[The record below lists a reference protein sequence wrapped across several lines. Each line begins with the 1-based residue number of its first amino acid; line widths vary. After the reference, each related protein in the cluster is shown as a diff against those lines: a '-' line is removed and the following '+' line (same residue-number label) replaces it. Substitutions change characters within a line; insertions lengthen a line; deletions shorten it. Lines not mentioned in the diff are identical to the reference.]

1 MACDLTDVC
10 RPARRNGNLA
20 RHVGGKTNG
29 MAAAGDKINAFTL
42 VRQLG
47 AGGMGETWEAVRVVG
62 SEFEQRVAI
71 KVADPE
77 SLRSKEGMDLFRRE
91 ASLAASLRHPN
102 IAAVLDVDEQLGC
115 IICELVE
122 GADLRAVLRASPNG
136 TLNASVVVLLL
147 SQLARGLSHAHR
159 RVLHGKL
166 SPVVHR
172 DMSPG
177 NVVIDYDGNLKIVDF
192 GIAKAIASADI
203 SETIKGKLSYMAPE
217 QAMGTRVDGR
227 VDQYAVGVMAYE
239 AIAGLRPNDGTHD
252 GETLA
257 NILSGKHM
265 PLSQRGCELPE
276 GLDEVIERM
285 LRVTPDERF
294 PTMDGVI
301 DALEPYA
308 PPMTAHRELAEI
320 VQRARPAQ
328 TIVMQN
334 GVYVSQPVAH
344 ETLQRE
350 PTPRGRR
357 RSESGSGPRLPGSGG
372 SSSASGPNPPFTPGD
387 ALGIGVHT
395 HTQPARGG
403 QPQTPSSIQPI
414 SIKATP
420 RPALPVHEDD
430 DAEARRLTG
439 RPNGRMQALVAG
451 VAALVLGALSWVVFS
466 ADSWTTTTT
475 PPVRPNDSAPPSLG
489 PKLPPSSTANT
500 GAPTNPITTAVAPP
514 SAAGYAADKANP
526 GDDSNQSTNP
536 PAPAPV
542 TDARKGEASPSDPL
556 APLEI
561 KPRRTYRDR
570 EKKDQDKDKDK
581 DKEKDKDSASAAT
594 KASKNNAI
602 AKVKVFPWGRVWV
615 DGKLQGS
622 VPPILEVNLTPGAHE
637 IAVGH
642 ERPMESRSV
651 SLAPGATQLVAFDL
665 EGR

>member
-10 RPARRNGNLA
+10 APARRNGISRNEAGAKLI
-20 RHVGGKTNG
+20 G

-77 SLRSKEGMDLFRRE
+77 SLNSKEGMDLFRRE

-102 IAAVLDVDEQLGC
+102 IAAVLDVDEELGC

-136 TLNASVVVLLL
+136 TLSYSVVVLIL

-177 NVVIDYDGNLKIVDF
+177 NIVLDYDGNLKIVDF

-227 VDQYAVGVMAYE
+227 VDQYACGVMAYE
-239 AIAGLRPNDGTHD
+239 AIVGIRPNDGAHD

-265 PLSQRGCELPE
+265 PIMQRGCELPD
-276 GLDEVIERM
+276 GLGEVIERM
-285 LRVTPDERF
+285 LAVTPDRRF
-294 PTMDGVI
+294 PNMDGVI

-308 PPMTAHRELAEI
+308 PPMTAHRELAEL
-320 VQRARPAQ
+320 VLKARPAQ
-328 TIVMQN
+328 TIVLQD
-334 GVYVSQPVAH
+334 GVFVSRLVAQ

-357 RSESGSGPRLPGSGG
+357 RSESGNLARNA
-372 SSSASGPNPPFTPGD
+372 SASGPHAPYSGE
-387 ALGIGVHT
+387 ALSAGAHT
-395 HTQPARGG
+395 HTQP
-403 QPQTPSSIQPI
+403 QPSLAQHPPTPSTSQPI
-414 SIKATP
+414 SLRP
-420 RPALPVHEDD
+420 PPALVIDD
-430 DAEARRLTG
+430 DADARRLTG
-439 RPNGRMQALVAG
+439 RPNGRMQALIAG
-451 VAALVLGALSWVVFS
+451 VGALVLGALSWVVFS
-466 ADSWTTTTT
+466 ADGWSTSSHAAQ
-475 PPVRPNDSAPPSLG
+475 PPVTAEPAPPSLA
-489 PKLPPSSTANT
+489 PTLPPASVPSNLSPSSQPIAKAVALPPTAAGSDT
-500 GAPTNPITTAVAPP
+500 GVPKSTTAQPNA
-514 SAAGYAADKANP
+514 
-526 GDDSNQSTNP
+526 Q
-536 PAPAPV
+536 APV
-542 TDARKGEASPSDPL
+542 AEPRKPDSSPNDLS
-556 APLEI
+556 PLEI
-561 KPRRTYRDR
+561 KPRRSYR
-570 EKKDQDKDKDK
+570 EKKEQDRDKDR
-581 DKEKDKDSASAAT
+581 DKDSASATSAGKT
-594 KASKNNAI
+594 PKNNAI

-622 VPPILEVNLTPGAHE
+622 VPPILEVNLTPGPHE

-642 ERPMESRSV
+642 ERPMESRSI

>member
-1 MACDLTDVC
+1 
-10 RPARRNGNLA
+10 
-20 RHVGGKTNG
+20 VGAKLNG

-71 KVADPE
+71 KVCDPDAL
-77 SLRSKEGMDLFRRE
+77 SSKEGMDLFRRE

-102 IAAVLDVDEQLGC
+102 IAAVLDVDEDLGC

-136 TLNASVVVLLL
+136 TLSYSVVVLIM

-177 NVVIDYDGNLKIVDF
+177 NVVLDYDGNLKIVDF

-227 VDQYAVGVMAYE
+227 VDQYACGVMAYE
-239 AIAGLRPNDGTHD
+239 AIVGLRPNDGTHD

-265 PLSQRGCELPE
+265 PVMQRGCELPE
-276 GLDEVIERM
+276 GLGEVIERM
-285 LRVTPDERF
+285 LSVAPDQRF
-294 PTMDGVI
+294 PNMDGVI

-308 PPMTAHRELAEI
+308 PPMTAHRELAEL
-320 VQRARPAQ
+320 VLKARPAQ
-328 TIVMQN
+328 TIVMQD
-334 GVYVSQPVAH
+334 GVFVSQLVAQ

-357 RSESGSGPRLPGSGG
+357 RSESGSGPRIPHAAGSGPHLPYSG
-372 SSSASGPNPPFTPGD
+372 EALSAG
-387 ALGIGVHT
+387 AHT
-395 HTQPARGG
+395 HTQPSLA
-403 QPQTPSSIQPI
+403 QHPSTPSTSQPI
-414 SIKATP
+414 SYTP
-420 RPALPVHEDD
+420 RPPPSLAIDD
-430 DAEARRLTG
+430 DADERRLTG
-439 RPNGRMQALVAG
+439 RPNGRMQALFAG
-451 VAALVLGALSWVVFS
+451 VGALVLGALSWVVFS
-466 ADSWTTTTT
+466 ADGWSTSNRGAH
-475 PPVRPNDSAPPSLG
+475 PPVTNAPPPSLA
-489 PKLPPSSTANT
+489 PKLPPSSVPPSTDS
-500 GAPTNPITTAVAPP
+500 PSHPISTAVAPP
-514 SAAGYAADKANP
+514 VAANFNTGSANQKSAAQPSAKA
-526 GDDSNQSTNP
+526 T
-536 PAPAPV
+536 PAPASPLA
-542 TDARKGEASPSDPL
+542 TDARKTESAPSDSSPV
-556 APLEI
+556 EI
-561 KPRRTYRDR
+561 KPRRPYR
-570 EKKDQDKDKDK
+570 EKKEQ
-581 DKEKDKDSASAAT
+581 DKEKDKDSASASTPT
-594 KASKNNAI
+594 KSAKNNAI

-622 VPPILEVNLTPGAHE
+622 VPPILEVNLTPGPHE

>member
-1 MACDLTDVC
+1 
-10 RPARRNGNLA
+10 
-20 RHVGGKTNG
+20 

-71 KVADPE
+71 KVCDPDAL
-77 SLRSKEGMDLFRRE
+77 SSKEGMDLFRRE

-102 IAAVLDVDEQLGC
+102 IAAVLDVDEDLGC

-136 TLNASVVVLLL
+136 TLSYSVVVLIM

-177 NVVIDYDGNLKIVDF
+177 NIVLDYDGNLKIVDF

-227 VDQYAVGVMAYE
+227 VDQYACGVMAYE
-239 AIAGLRPNDGTHD
+239 AIVGLRPNDGTHD

-265 PLSQRGCELPE
+265 PVMQRGCELPE
-276 GLDEVIERM
+276 GLGEVIERM
-285 LRVTPDERF
+285 LSVAPDQRF
-294 PTMDGVI
+294 PNMDGVI

-308 PPMTAHRELAEI
+308 PPMTAHRELAEL
-320 VQRARPAQ
+320 VLKARPAQ
-328 TIVMQN
+328 TIVMQD
-334 GVYVSQPVAH
+334 GVFVSRLVAQ

-357 RSESGSGPRLPGSGG
+357 RLESGSGPRIPSAAGSGPHLPY
-372 SSSASGPNPPFTPGD
+372 SSEALSAG
-387 ALGIGVHT
+387 AHT
-395 HTQPARGG
+395 HTQPSLA
-403 QPQTPSSIQPI
+403 QHPSTPSTSQPI
-414 SIKATP
+414 SYTP
-420 RPALPVHEDD
+420 KPPPSLPIDD
-430 DAEARRLTG
+430 DADARRLTG
-439 RPNGRMQALVAG
+439 RPNGRMQALFAG
-451 VAALVLGALSWVVFS
+451 VGALVLGALSWVVFS
-466 ADSWTTTTT
+466 ADGWSTSNHAAQ
-475 PPVRPNDSAPPSLG
+475 PPVTNAPPPSLA
-489 PKLPPSSTANT
+489 PKLPASSIPSNT
-500 GAPTNPITTAVAPP
+500 SSPSHPISTAVAPP
-514 SAAGYAADKANP
+514 VASNFNP
-526 GDDSNQSTNP
+526 GGTNQNGGAKPNAQTTP
-536 PAPAPV
+536 PTAPSA
-542 TDARKGEASPSDPL
+542 DARKSESGSNDLS
-556 APLEI
+556 PLEI
-561 KPRRTYRDR
+561 KPRRTYR
-570 EKKDQDKDKDK
+570 EKKEQ
-581 DKEKDKDSASAAT
+581 DKEKDKDSASASTTT
-594 KASKNNAI
+594 KSAKNNAI

-622 VPPILEVNLTPGAHE
+622 VPPILEVNLTPGPHE

>member
-1 MACDLTDVC
+1 
-10 RPARRNGNLA
+10 
-20 RHVGGKTNG
+20 

-102 IAAVLDVDEQLGC
+102 IAAVLDVDEHLGC

-239 AIAGLRPNDGTHD
+239 AIAGMRPNDGTHD

-265 PLSQRGCELPE
+265 PLSQRGCDLPE
-276 GLDEVIERM
+276 GLDDVIERM
-285 LRVTPDERF
+285 LRVTPDQRF

-328 TIVMQN
+328 TIMLQN

-357 RSESGSGPRLPGSGG
+357 RSESGSNPRLSGNAL
-372 SSSASGPNPPFTPGD
+372 ASGPNPPFTPGD

-395 HTQPARGG
+395 HTQPSRG
-403 QPQTPSSIQPI
+403 QQAQTPSSIQPI

-420 RPALPVHEDD
+420 RPSLPVDDD
-430 DAEARRLTG
+430 DADARRLTG
-439 RPNGRMQALVAG
+439 RPNGRMQALFAG
-451 VAALVLGALSWVVFS
+451 VGALVLGALSWVVFS
-466 ADSWTTTTT
+466 ADSWSTTNHAAN
-475 PPVRPNDSAPPSLG
+475 PPANTSDTAPPSLG
-489 PKLPPSSTANT
+489 PKLPPSSTPNT
-500 GAPTNPITTAVAPP
+500 NSPSNPLAAVGAPP
-514 SAAGYAADKANP
+514 SAASDSAHPAAQGETGNP
-526 GDDSNQSTNP
+526 DS
-536 PAPAPV
+536 APDAPGAEARKSEPSA
-542 TDARKGEASPSDPL
+542 TDAL

-561 KPRRTYRDR
+561 KPRRPYRDR
-570 EKKDQDKDKDK
+570 EKKDQDKDK
-581 DKEKDKDSASAAT
+581 EKDKDSASATPKSA
-594 KASKNNAI
+594 KNNAI

-622 VPPILEVNLTPGAHE
+622 VPPILEVNLTPGTHE